1 MLSFLLLLLQFLPV
15 PPPAVETETG
25 REPEVRAVITG
36 YVIDAETH
44 DPLPGAAVRLRE
56 IERAMVTNSRGAF
69 RFEDV
74 PIRRH
79 TVSVQFL
86 GYQPEERRVLPS
98 ADQTYE
104 LTILLTPSVL
114 ELPDVVVTGTGR
126 ERGARDT
133 YQPTAVL
140 SGRELERQIGPSLAE
155 SIEHLPGVSQ
165 QYNGPAASQPVIR
178 GLSGD
183 RVLILEDG
191 GRTGDLAT
199 TAADHAVT
207 LDPVG
212 AERIEVVRG
221 PAGLLYGPNALGGVI
236 NVIRGD
242 IPADMPSRISGTA
255 TGIAESVNDGLT
267 GGIELAAPVGTFA
280 VRAEVSGR
288 TAGSTRTP
296 LGRLESTGIDAHTLG
311 AGISMIRRWGHV
323 GLSVRQQEMQY
334 GLPGEFLGEL
344 IPGAHA
350 GGVTADTRRR
360 NARLRALYTDVPG
373 FFDTAELEAHIN
385 HYLHDEIEAY
395 TDDGSPIVGAHFDAL
410 SGGGSFSLRHEHDL
424 HGHDDQFIRAEGALG
439 VSMFTRDLL
448 TRGSHVGTRPAR
460 ELSFAGYLFEEF
472 STGQLRF
479 QLGARFDWQRTTP
492 KRLDPIRTGGES
504 VPVRERD
511 FRSVSGSAALLYSAS
526 PRWTVGLNLARAF
539 RAPAIEELYSDGPHL
554 ADYSFDIGNPDLPTE
569 VGHGADLFARGSYR
583 RLNVEV
589 AAFANRITNY
599 IYYRPTG
606 RLDPR
611 FNRYPVY
618 QASADDALFAG
629 ADGRVQ
635 WEFARGFVADA
646 TVSYVRA
653 HRISNNDPL
662 PSIPPLNARL
672 NVRYTKNG
680 FSAAAGM
687 TAAARQNRVPRAEVG
702 AVGRAPSQNPTDGH
716 GLLHADVGYR
726 FDFGGALHSVSLHG
740 HNLTG
745 EVWHDHLSRIKDVAP
760 QPGRN
765 VRLTYRVQF

>member
-1 MLSFLLLLLQFLPV
+1 MLPILILLLQFLPL
-15 PPPAVETETG
+15 PPPETDT
-25 REPEVRAVITG
+25 EPEARAVITG
-36 YVIDAETH
+36 YVLDAETH

-56 IERAMVTNSRGAF
+56 VERAMITNERGAF

-74 PIRRH
+74 PVRRH

-86 GYQPEERRVLPS
+86 GYQPEERRVVPTG
-98 ADQTYE
+98 DDTYE
-104 LTILLTPSVL
+104 LTIYLTPSVL

-140 SGRELERQIGPSLAE
+140 SGRELERQMGPSLAE

-191 GRTGDLAT
+191 GRTGDLST
-199 TAADHAVT
+199 TAADHAVS

-236 NVIRGD
+236 NVVRGD
-242 IPADMPSRISGTA
+242 IPTDMPAGVSGTA

-267 GGIELAAPVGTFA
+267 GGIEVRAPVGTFA

-288 TAGSTRTP
+288 TAGDTRTP
-296 LGRLESTGIDAHTLG
+296 LGRLESTGVDANTIG
-311 AGISMIRRWGHV
+311 AGISLIRRWGHV
-323 GLSVRQQEMQY
+323 GISARQQDMTY
-334 GLPGEFLGEL
+334 GLPGEFQGEL
-344 IPGAHA
+344 IPGAHP

-360 NARLRALYTDVPG
+360 NARLRALHTDLPG
-373 FFDTAELEAHIN
+373 FFDTAEFEAHVN

-395 TDDGSPIVGAHFDAL
+395 TDDGSPIVGAHFDVV
-410 SGGGSFSLRHEHDL
+410 SGGGSVALRHEHDL
-424 HGHDDQFIRAEGALG
+424 HGHGERFIRAEGALG
-439 VSMFTRDLL
+439 ASMFTRDLL
-448 TRGSHVGTRPAR
+448 TRGSHVGSRPAR

-472 STGQLRF
+472 STGPVRF
-479 QLGARFDWQRTTP
+479 QLGARFDWQRTSP

-511 FRSVSGSAALLYSAS
+511 FRSISGSAALLYNTS
-526 PRWTVGLNLARAF
+526 PNWTVGLNLARAF

-554 ADYSFDIGNPDLPTE
+554 ADYSFDIGNPNLPTE
-569 VGHGADLFARGSYR
+569 VGHGADLFARGNYR

-589 AAFANRITNY
+589 AAFANRISNY
-599 IYYRPTG
+599 IYHRPTG
-606 RLDPR
+606 SLDPR

-618 QASADDALFAG
+618 QATADDAFFLG

-635 WEFARGFVADA
+635 WEFSRGFVADA
-646 TVSYVRA
+646 TASYVRA
-653 HRISNNDPL
+653 HRISDDDPL
-662 PSIPPLNARL
+662 PFIPPLNTRL
-672 NVRYTKNG
+672 NVRYTQGG
-680 FSAAAGM
+680 FTAAAGL
-687 TAAARQNRVPRAEVG
+687 TAAARQNRVPRSEATAIG
-702 AVGRAPSQNPTDGH
+702 TAISQHPTEGH

-726 FDFGGALHSVSLHG
+726 FDYGGALHSISLHG
-740 HNLTG
+740 DNLTG